1 MWMPLLFGALVLSS
15 ANIPARASDW
25 QETLSD
31 AIRIATSANPELS
44 GMDAEIRAWRER
56 ARQADSLPDP
66 NLSMGAVNVPT
77 NLSFAEDPM
86 TMKEVSL
93 SQTLLPAGMRA
104 ASRLAALAGAEAI
117 EREHMHH
124 VDEVAARTARAF
136 FDIAAL
142 DERLAIAKETR
153 GLLDDDS
160 RAAEER
166 YRVGR
171 GAQADLLRASL
182 EKLRV
187 TREIAGMEGERR
199 ASAADFNALLARPA
213 DADVPPIAG
222 IHPDES
228 VPERARFLARALS
241 ESPALRHD
249 DAGIE
254 RAAQEAR
261 RARLERRPVWSLSA
275 MYGER
280 AHRDDMVSATVGL
293 SLPFFHPARLSA
305 RAAEADA
312 MLEAARAERASAE
325 NRLRGEVE
333 AALARLASDVRQA
346 RLYRDSILP
355 EAEMNSRAARE
366 AYSVGTI
373 DFATLVAASVD
384 LATFRSEYADR
395 LASIGRD
402 RADLQVAAGVP
413 LLPGTPGM
421 EHEHESP

>member
-1 MWMPLLFGALVLSS
+1 
-15 ANIPARASDW
+15 
-25 QETLSD
+25 
-31 AIRIATSANPELS
+31 
-44 GMDAEIRAWRER
+44 
-56 ARQADSLPDP
+56 
-66 NLSMGAVNVPT
+66 
-77 NLSFAEDPM
+77 
-86 TMKEVSL
+86 
-93 SQTLLPAGMRA
+93 
-104 ASRLAALAGAEAI
+104 
-117 EREHMHH
+117 
-124 VDEVAARTARAF
+124 
-136 FDIAAL
+136 
-142 DERLAIAKETR
+142 
-153 GLLDDDS
+153 
-160 RAAEER
+160 
-166 YRVGR
+166 
-171 GAQADLLRASL
+171 
-182 EKLRV
+182 
-187 TREIAGMEGERR
+187 
-199 ASAADFNALLARPA
+199 
-213 DADVPPIAG
+213 
-222 IHPDES
+222 
-228 VPERARFLARALS
+228 
-241 ESPALRHD
+241 
-249 DAGIE
+249 
-254 RAAQEAR
+254 
-261 RARLERRPVWSLSA
+261 